1 MKKYSLYID
10 VTAKVCV
17 LSLLDAKA
25 NVIDESITMTQNNL
39 IDLVN
44 PKLQELFD
52 RNQIN
57 FTNINKIY
65 IVYGPGSF
73 TGVRVGV
80 NIAKTIKSVYS
91 DIEIYT
97 INTLKLMSLG
107 NGIATLDA
115 KGKKWFIAAYRNH
128 EPVLEL
134 QMVTE
139 DRKNE
144 LLQEYSNYTY
154 SPDYEI
160 DEVHRAQHAYQY
172 LDHFDLVEDWINLE
186 PLYVKEAV

>member
-1 MKKYSLYID
+1 MNKYSLYID

-17 LSLLDAKA
+17 LSIIDKKS
-25 NVIDESITMTQNNL
+25 NVVDESITTTQNNL
-39 IDLVN
+39 IELVN
-44 PKLQELFD
+44 PKLQELLD
-52 RNQIN
+52 RNNLGFKDIS
-57 FTNINKIY
+57 KIY
-65 IVYGPGSF
+65 VVYGPGSF

-80 NIAKTIKSVYS
+80 NIAKTIKSVYN
-91 DIEIYT
+91 DVEIYV
-97 INTLKLMSLG
+97 INTLKLMTLG

-139 DRKNE
+139 DKKNE
-144 LLQEYSNYTY
+144 LLQEYNNFTY
-154 SPDYEI
+154 STDLEI
-160 DEVHRAQHAYQY
+160 DEVHRAQHAYLY

-186 PLYVKEAV
+186 PLYIKEAV